1 MAKISAEGSLRDP
14 NISVE
19 LPDGCW
25 LTKNLDVTADT
36 NDIFN
41 TKTVIIGIIFLKKIF
56 FRARVYTRRKCVYI
70 VEYIKGMPFYRI
82 YIKWYILF
90 SFYP

>member
-41 TKTVIIGIIFLKKIF
+41 TKTVIIGIFFLKKYSLGQEFILEEN
-56 FRARVYTRRKCVYI
+56 VYT
-70 VEYIKGMPFYRI
+70 
-82 YIKWYILF
+82 
-90 SFYP
+90 